1 MAILGSGGVLE
12 LSRETPKPMALSIA
26 RFNIGTT
33 PLSISL
39 ANQGYWT
46 GDRVVIA
53 SSDGLPFDVNE
64 DGYADCPDGHAMY
77 RGSQWL
83 TGPARAFY
91 VGGNTDTSPFYKQ
104 FVYDNFL
111 LTQSGDT
118 LITQSG
124 DTFLMSVGEEDDN
137 DYYNRSATT
146 GITTTYSAYIHRDEL
161 DRITFFPTESAA
173 YTADA
178 GDRIEMKKVNF
189 GNFVIAAYSANAGYT
204 AAMNSVASDV
214 DALTLTSSE
223 QKLEQVITMPALFST
238 LCETDRQWVLQ
249 CGLQEWALS
258 IDAANLDT
266 TAIGD
271 TFGEHVKAL
280 VRGAGTLQFIVDHRD
295 QADELDAMTM
305 LRLVLLTENQCN
317 TNAKFYLYKNRNEST
332 TQINGSAYYQC
343 DVLLTNTRVN
353 VQATDIIAG
362 TADFVATSEIRLK
375 VAST

>member
-1 MAILGSGGVLE
+1 MAVLGSGGVLE
-12 LSRETPKPMALSIA
+12 LSRETPQPLALAIA
-26 RFNIGTT
+26 RFNATAS
-33 PLSISL
+33 PPSISL

-64 DGYADCPDGHAMY
+64 DGYADCPDGHAIY

-91 VGGNTDTSPFYKQ
+91 TGANTDTSPFYNE
-104 FVYDNFL
+104 FVYDDFL
-111 LTQSGDT
+111 LTQGGDT

-124 DTFLMSVGEEDDN
+124 DTILVSAGEEDNIDC
-137 DYYNRSATT
+137 YNRSSTT
-146 GITTTYSAYIHRDEL
+146 GLTTTFDAYIHRDEL

-173 YTADA
+173 YTAEA
-178 GDRIEMKKVNF
+178 SDRIEMKKVNF

-204 AAMNSVASDV
+204 AAMNSVASSV
-214 DALTLTSSE
+214 DALTLANSE
-223 QKLEQVITMPALFST
+223 QRLEQVITMPELFDT
-238 LCETDRQWVLQ
+238 LCETDRTWVLQ

-258 IDAANLDT
+258 IDSANLDT

-295 QADELDAMTM
+295 QANELDTMTL

-317 TNAKFYLYKNRNEST
+317 TNAKFYLYKNRNEVG

-353 VQATDIIAG
+353 TRATDMIAG
-362 TADFVATSEIRLK
+362 TADFVATSEIKLK
-375 VAST
+375 LAST

>member
-91 VGGNTDTSPFYKQ
+91 AGGNTDTSPFYHQ
-104 FVYDNFL
+104 FTDTAIIITQSGDTLV
-111 LTQSGDT
+111 TQSGDT
-118 LITQSG
+118 LIAVTG
-124 DTFLMSVGEEDDN
+124 DEDN
-137 DYYNRSATT
+137 DDWYNNSSIT
-146 GITTTYSAYIHRDEL
+146 GLTTTYSAYIHRDEL

-189 GNFVIAAYSANAGYT
+189 GNFVIAAYSNNAGYT

-214 DALTLTSSE
+214 DALKLTSSE

-332 TQINGSAYYQC
+332 NQINGSAYYQC

-362 TADFVATSEIRLK
+362 TADFVATSEIKLK
-375 VAST
+375 VAA

>member
-1 MAILGSGGVLE
+1 MAVLGSGGVLE
-12 LSRETPKPMALSIA
+12 LSRETPQPLALAIA
-26 RFNIGTT
+26 RFNATAS
-33 PLSISL
+33 PPSISL

-64 DGYADCPDGHAMY
+64 DGYADCPDGHAIY

-91 VGGNTDTSPFYKQ
+91 TGANTDTSPFY
-104 FVYDNFL
+104 N
-111 LTQSGDT
+111 
-118 LITQSG
+118 
-124 DTFLMSVGEEDDN
+124 EEDSIDG
-137 DYYNRSATT
+137 YNRSSTTGLATT
-146 GITTTYSAYIHRDEL
+146 FDAYIHRDEL

-173 YTADA
+173 YTGNA

-204 AAMNSVASDV
+204 AAMNSVASSV
-214 DALTLTSSE
+214 DALTLINSE
-223 QKLEQVITMPALFST
+223 QSLEQTITMPALFST
-238 LCETDRQWVLQ
+238 LCETDRTWVLQ

-271 TFGEHVKAL
+271 TFGENVKAL

-295 QADELDAMTM
+295 QANELDAMTL

-317 TNAKFYLYKNRNEST
+317 TNAKFYLYKNRDEVG

-353 VQATDIIAG
+353 TRATDLIAG
-362 TADFVATSEIRLK
+362 TADFVATSEIKLK
-375 VAST
+375 VAA

>member
-1 MAILGSGGVLE
+1 MAVLGSGGVLE
-12 LSRETPKPMALSIA
+12 LSRETPQPLALAIA
-26 RFNIGTT
+26 RFNATAS
-33 PLSISL
+33 PPSISL

-64 DGYADCPDGHAMY
+64 DGYADCPDGHAIY

-91 VGGNTDTSPFYKQ
+91 TGADTDSSDFYH
-104 FVYDNFL
+104 YGYSL
-111 LTQSGDT
+111 LTQDGDAIVTQSGDT
-118 LITQSG
+118 LLFPG
-124 DTFLMSVGEEDDN
+124 LAGGEDW
-137 DYYNRSATT
+137 YNQSATT
-146 GITTTYSAYIHRDEL
+146 GLASTFDAYIYRDEL
-161 DRITFFPTESAA
+161 DRITFFPTENAA
-173 YTADA
+173 YTAEA
-178 GDRIEMKKVNF
+178 SDRIEMKKVNF

-204 AAMNSVASDV
+204 AAMNSVASSV
-214 DALTLTSSE
+214 DALTLINSE
-223 QKLEQVITMPALFST
+223 QSLEQTITMPALFDT
-238 LCETDRQWVLQ
+238 LCETDRTWVLQ

-271 TFGEHVKAL
+271 TFGENVKAL

-295 QADELDAMTM
+295 QANELDAMTL

-317 TNAKFYLYKNRNEST
+317 TNAKFYLYKNRNEVG

-353 VQATDIIAG
+353 TRATDLIAG
-362 TADFVATSEIRLK
+362 TADFVATSEIKLK
-375 VAST
+375 VAA